1 MKRLFFVFAILSMT
15 AMWSNAQ
22 VDAAKTA
29 TKVVNAVDELTP
41 GEKLAAADP
50 NITVKT
56 CQYSG
61 KQSFYRKN
69 ADGTTTVMQ
78 YDTERKALV
87 PVLDKEGKEVTYNA
101 KACAKGG
108 KSCKKGGKAC
118 CAKSAKTCS
127 KGGKAHCSKGGKACC
142 KKGGK
147 ACCKKGMKGAAS
159 PAAPETPSTPDQ
171 DGLQNKN

>member
-1 MKRLFFVFAILSMT
+1 MKRLFFVFTILSMT
-15 AMWSNAQ
+15 ALWSNAQ
-22 VDAAKTA
+22 VDAAKDAVKKETA

-78 YDTERKALV
+78 YDVERKALV
-87 PVLDKEGKEVTYNA
+87 PLLDKDGKEVTYSA
-101 KACAKGG
+101 KSCSKSG
-108 KSCKKGGKAC
+108 KSCS
-118 CAKSAKTCS
+118 KSAKSCT
-127 KGGKAHCSKGGKACC
+127 KGGKACC

-147 ACCKKGMKGAAS
+147 ACCKKSGKACCKKSGASCHKKGD
-159 PAAPETPSTPDQ
+159 AAPVKPAEQ
-171 DGLQNKN
+171 GLQNKS